1 MENLF
6 ILATRNKYR
15 FQSQVGQLTVEDL
28 WGLPITSQRS
38 EALTLSMLAQNLNAK
53 IKPTEGLEWLEIQR
67 ETVEQEE
74 LKNKLAIIKF
84 IVETRRAE
92 ATARQEAESK
102 AQLLAKL
109 KAEQLRRKEQN
120 LIGQSDEELEK
131 LIAELEQKQLRSS

>member
-15 FQSQVGQLTVEDL
+15 FQSNVGQLSVEDL

-38 EALTLSMLAQNLNAK
+38 EALTLSMLAQNINAK
-53 IKPTEGLEWLEIQR
+53 IKPTEGLEWLETQR
-67 ETVEQEE
+67 ENAEQEE
-74 LKNKLAIIKF
+74 LKNKLSIIKY

-109 KAEQLRRKEQN
+109 KAEKTRRKEQN
-120 LIGQSDEELEK
+120 LMEQSDEDLEK
-131 LIAELEQKQLRSS
+131 LIAELEQK

>member
-15 FQSQVGQLTVEDL
+15 FQSNVGLLSVEDL

-38 EALTLSMLAQNLNAK
+38 EALTLSMLAQNLNAQ
-53 IKPTEGLEWLEIQR
+53 IKPTEGLEWLETQR
-67 ETVEQEE
+67 GNAGQDE
-74 LKNKLAIIKF
+74 LKNKLAIIKY

-92 ATARQEAESK
+92 ATAHQEAESK

-109 KAEQLRRKEQN
+109 KAEQTRRKEQN
-120 LIGQSDEELEK
+120 LMDQSDEELAK
-131 LIAELEQKQLRSS
+131 LISELEQK

>member
-15 FQSQVGQLTVEDL
+15 FQSNVGQLSVEDL

-38 EALTLSMLAQNLNAK
+38 EALTLSMLAQNINAK
-53 IKPTEGLEWLEIQR
+53 IKPTEGLEWLETQR
-67 ETVEQEE
+67 ENAEQEE
-74 LKNKLAIIKF
+74 LKNKLAIIKY

-109 KAEQLRRKEQN
+109 KSEQVRRREQN
-120 LIGQSDEELEK
+120 LMDQSDEDLAK
-131 LIAELEQKQLRSS
+131 LIAELEQK